1 MKNNQDEINKLFRST
16 GCLREEAIEL
26 YLSKSIGKAEK
37 FAIEEHL
44 ANCEMCSAAIEGY
57 ELLLKEMPAEK
68 ISVLVSELKAQI
80 SSKSAVQQGK
90 NYFRPLLALAAMFIV
105 LIASFILFKMLYKDA
120 EPVLAK
126 LSEPKQIVETD
137 TPVGKNQVELKKV
150 LKPEVQ
156 SDVRITKVEEIKVV
170 QGQGSAELEKTVIVN
185 SNSNTRS
192 PQNKELAAK
201 LNEAPQKKSEVKD
214 EAPAFSAESKSTSI
228 DVAQDAAIE
237 STPKRDVVRQD
248 SYYLTPQ
255 FAYTV
260 NQSAAPNNTYYSG
273 TTSKTLYKAS
283 KSPTIT
289 YVVANPEF
297 PGGQD
302 SMIRFIKSNLEY
314 PKKAADLKIHGSVVV
329 SFYVEKDGRLTG
341 IAVKKSLGYG
351 CDEEALRIVK
361 IMPKWIP
368 SKQGRVEMLVPI
380 QFKK

>member
-1 MKNNQDEINKLFRST
+1 MKNNQDEINTLFRST

-26 YLSKSIGKAEK
+26 YLSKSIGITEK
-37 FAIEEHL
+37 LAIEEHL

-68 ISVLVSELKAQI
+68 IPVLVSELKAQI

-90 NYFRPLLALAAMFIV
+90 NYFRPLFALAAMFIV

-126 LSEPKQIVETD
+126 LSEPKQIVEAD
-137 TPVGKNQVELKKV
+137 TQARKAQVELKKV

-156 SDVRITKVEEIKVV
+156 SDGQITKVEGNTAA

-192 PQNKELAAK
+192 PQNKDLATK
-201 LNEAPQKKSEVKD
+201 LNEAPQKKSEVKN
-214 EAPAFSAESKSTSI
+214 EAPAFSAEGKSTSI

-237 STPKRDVVRQD
+237 STPKHDVVRQD

-255 FAYTV
+255 FAYTS
-260 NQSAAPNNTYYSG
+260 NQYAAPNNTYYSG
-273 TTSKTLYKAS
+273 STSKALYRAS

-314 PKKAADLKIHGSVVV
+314 PKKAADLKIHGSVII